1 MVVILYIVNCNN
13 AAKMI
18 WERQYYHMR
27 QKIYQ
32 ALVNRHIGIS
42 KRYHKM
48 HDGASG
54 IKRPLSWLYL
64 LWLNLAY
71 YVFHVK
77 KLGRLPEAGIYE
89 EKRLPVSGSESELF
103 LSDYPDLSVQSFVN
117 ELMKYDVVSF
127 DIFDTLIFRP
137 FSSPDDLFLC
147 CRMSLA

>member
-1 MVVILYIVNCNN
+1 
-13 AAKMI
+13 
-18 WERQYYHMR
+18 MR

-77 KLGRLPEAGIYE
+77 KLGKMPEAGAYE
-89 EKRLPVSGSESELF
+89 EKHLPVSGSESELF
-103 LSDYPDLSVQSFVN
+103 LSDYPNLSVQSFVN

-137 FSSPDDLFLC
+137 FSSPDDLFFMLQDELGIMDFK
-147 CRMSLA
+147 RIRQEQEYQIGRAHV

>member
-1 MVVILYIVNCNN
+1 MRNN
-13 AAKMI
+13 SPHNNFTQP
-18 WERQYYHMR
+18 ERQYHLMR

-54 IKRPLSWLYL
+54 IKHPLSWLYL

-77 KLGRLPEAGIYE
+77 KLGKMPEAGAYE
-89 EKRLPVSGSESELF
+89 EKHLPVSGSESELF
-103 LSDYPDLSVQSFVN
+103 LSDYPNLSVQSFVN
-117 ELMKYDVVSF
+117 ELMKQSYP
-127 DIFDTLIFRP
+127 LIYLTPLFLDHFHHRMTC
-137 FSSPDDLFLC
+137 FLC
-147 CRMSLA
+147 CRMSLS